1 MKFYIFLQQKQI
13 LEGTLPESAAALE
26 KKYNS
31 VKKATEDLEA
41 KLKKAKSLRNK
52 ISNLKSGNE
61 FLSQNDLRQLDLDVS
76 AKTSEIEA
84 SLAADAEIMGYEEK
98 IAEIKS
104 SSRFL
109 SPTDKVQ
116 KRNQIEAMQQSISK
130 AQIVQEEILNA
141 EKDPGFCSDIETL
154 QNQLNFA
161 QDVFKRLQSGK
172 L

>member
-1 MKFYIFLQQKQI
+1 M
-13 LEGTLPESAAALE
+13 EDTLPESAAALE
-26 KKYNS
+26 KKYNC
-31 VKKATEDLEA
+31 VKKATDDLEA
-41 KLKKAKSLRNK
+41 KLNKAKSLRNK

-61 FLSQNDLRQLDLDVS
+61 FLSRNDFCQLYLDLS
-76 AKTSEIEA
+76 AKRSEIEA

-109 SPTDKVQ
+109 SPADKVQ

-130 AQIVQEEILNA
+130 ARIVQEKISKA
-141 EKDPGFCSDIETL
+141 EKDPGFRSDIETL
-154 QNQLNFA
+154 QNQLNSA
-161 QDVFKRLQSGK
+161 QDVFKRLQTGK